1 MFGVVVIWEENGV
14 HRPRGW
20 SGRGREACA
29 PAAGGRESGQTRRG
43 GSAVRRPSSGRSPWA
58 PPHHRAVVIHPP
70 TGPIDGR
77 VTVPGSK
84 SLTNRALLLAAVA
97 EGDRKSVAEG
107 K

>member
-1 MFGVVVIWEENGV
+1 ETVITGREGG
-14 HRPRGW
+14 PGARGW